1 MTIHKLSTVLI
12 VCLLPGTGSFGQ
24 AWQTP
29 KSGRMDPTKYTIYIT
44 NLGNASD
51 RAHSLLQLHN
61 NSIFR
66 IRIPVACCE
75 KRGRTTQEILPLYRV
90 DKVSGTVDIPN
101 LNEDVTDGHWLAPG
115 DSVRFRVPARY
126 ARSEHTIYVPFNY
139 EWELDG
145 SGPRSGVG
153 EPEHYVISVIGPTI
167 P

>member
-61 NSIFR
+61 NSIVR
-66 IRIPVACCE
+66 I
-75 KRGRTTQEILPLYRV
+75 
-90 DKVSGTVDIPN
+90 
-101 LNEDVTDGHWLAPG
+101 
-115 DSVRFRVPARY
+115 RVPARY

-167 P
+167 